1 MNGIRQL
8 INWRVVGVGTA
19 ALWVITVM
27 IMLTWFIQG
36 HTRPASDGRT
46 EILLAPAERDLVL
59 AEMRDLFKAVH
70 GVVTV
75 LGRPSP
81 NLKDA
86 EGAARAAGMAMAV
99 DVNPAIMLKL
109 PLAFKQ
115 MGMSIHKDMDHLAD
129 GIAQG
134 ETSQQILSRLSSMTA
149 RCTTCHDMYRF
160 ATQ

>member
-1 MNGIRQL
+1 M
-8 INWRVVGVGTA
+8 NWRVLGVGTA
-19 ALWVITVM
+19 VLWIVTVGVVAALFV
-27 IMLTWFIQG
+27 QG
-36 HTRPASDGRT
+36 HTRPATDGRT

-59 AEMRDLFKAVH
+59 AEMRDLLKAVH

-75 LGRPSP
+75 LGSPSP
-81 NLKDA
+81 NLKEA
-86 EGAARAAGMAMAV
+86 EGAARGAGMAMAA

-115 MGMSIHKDMDHLAD
+115 LGMSIHKDMDHLAD

-134 ETSQQILSRLSSMTA
+134 ETSQQILNRLSSMTA

-160 ATQ
+160 ATN

>member
-1 MNGIRQL
+1 M
-8 INWRVVGVGTA
+8 NWRVLGVGTA
-19 ALWVITVM
+19 VLWVVTVGVVAA
-27 IMLTWFIQG
+27 LFIQG
-36 HTRPASDGRT
+36 HTRPATDGRT

-59 AEMRDLFKAVH
+59 TEMRELLKAVH

-75 LGRPSP
+75 LGSPSP
-81 NLKDA
+81 NLKEA
-86 EGAARAAGMAMAV
+86 EGAARAAGMAMAA

-115 MGMSIHKDMDHLAD
+115 LGMSIHKDMDHLAD

-134 ETSQQILSRLSSMTA
+134 ETSQQILSRLSSMTS

-160 ATQ
+160 ATTK

>member
-1 MNGIRQL
+1 MNGIRHL

-59 AEMRDLFKAVH
+59 AEMRDLLKAVH

-81 NLKDA
+81 NLKGCGRGSSRGRHGD
-86 EGAARAAGMAMAV
+86 GRGRQ
-99 DVNPAIMLKL
+99 PAIMLKL
-109 PLAFKQ
+109 PSHSSKWACPFIKIWIIWP
-115 MGMSIHKDMDHLAD
+115 MV
-129 GIAQG
+129 
-134 ETSQQILSRLSSMTA
+134 SRKA
-149 RCTTCHDMYRF
+149 RRRSRF
-160 ATQ
+160 SVACRV